1 MTTRLR
7 RVNSTAFGQPVVPLD
22 IGIIAM
28 AAGSSAFVGTP
39 PDEVRRASNAGNSP
53 DWVIAALGIMAA
65 GGAVTGASP
74 LLKINELARQLK
86 ITRARFLI
94 TTPPLLPIAREAA
107 AECGGIDLIVAGGT
121 ADNATSTV
129 PDL

>member
-1 MTTRLR
+1 M
-7 RVNSTAFGQPVVPLD
+7 
-22 IGIIAM
+22 
-28 AAGSSAFVGTP
+28 
-39 PDEVRRASNAGNSP
+39 
-53 DWVIAALGIMAA
+53 
-65 GGAVTGASP
+65 TGASP

-121 ADNATSTV
+121 ADNDPSWTPS
-129 PDL
+129 